1 MTTKFKYIRENGMDL
16 TKSQIDLLTKIEN
29 IPCGDVLVGF
39 ADLAELRKTKGYKV
53 VISDRM
59 SFIEKIKA
67 EDQAIDNLL
76 NDLKDKN
83 INGTITE
90 EERAIRNS
98 EILFRIKKELN
109 DYLDR
114 IKPGA
119 FHPLLGLYCNW
130 DFSYNSP
137 VIYLFK
143 ENIENYAERR
153 GKSADN
159 IFAYVYVHEAMHAYY
174 DSKNSEGGQVVHEL
188 EEAFAECG
196 MLEFLTNACFHDK
209 DLCELAIDAYDDVK
223 GKQENGPNEYG
234 FGLYLNESFGEKTA
248 DMMSRYREISNWIT
262 DSDDYVPDYK
272 TKISKLSRTSL
283 GDDGYKDKAQEC
295 FELVQ
300 KILNNQYHKPNVIVD
315 VNPYLE
321 PHMRK
326 NGVTIREDAPA
337 RWKHSGKSTS
347 IATGSSIIYSGTQ
360 EKFGSSYRQVQVFAS
375 EDPTEM
381 AYAIF
386 KVADS
391 VGGERAM
398 AQMIYYYD
406 YSCKDKGIYP
416 NGFHVYS
423 PFCLKRNGNISYIL
437 RPLFIGGNPIYI
449 QKGWQ
454 LDPEPLTAESPS
466 LCLLLDALNAV
477 SDKRFSILNSGK
489 TLVLYGPEDIKDAI
503 ESNQQ
508 ER

>member
-29 IPCGDVLVGF
+29 IPCDNILAGF
-39 ADLAELRKTKGYKV
+39 ADLTELRKTKGYKV
-53 VISDRM
+53 VVSDRM
-59 SFIEKIKA
+59 SFIEKIKG
-67 EDQAIDNLL
+67 EDQAIDNLS
-76 NDLKDKN
+76 NDLKEKS
-83 INGTITE
+83 IKGTITE
-90 EERAIRNS
+90 EELA
-98 EILFRIKKELN
+98 ILFKIKKELK
-109 DYLDR
+109 DYLER

-119 FHPLLGLYCNW
+119 TTYPLLGLYRNW

-143 ENIENYAERR
+143 ENIDDYAERR

-159 IFAYVYVHEAMHAYY
+159 IFAYVHEAMHAYY
-174 DSKNSEGGQVVHEL
+174 YSQNSEGGQVVHEL

-248 DMMSRYREISNWIT
+248 DMMSRYREISNWI
-262 DSDDYVPDYK
+262 PDKDVSSYK
-272 TKISKLSRTSL
+272 EKIKELPKKSSL
-283 GDDGYKDKAQEC
+283 DNAKYEREAQEC
-295 FELVQ
+295 FKLVE
-300 KILNNQYHKPNVIVD
+300 KILNNQYHKPNVD

-326 NGVTIREDAPA
+326 NGVTVREDAPA
-337 RWKHSGKSTS
+337 TWKHSGKSTS
-347 IATGSSIIYSGTQ
+347 IAASSSIIYSGTPR
-360 EKFGSSYRQVQVFAS
+360 KIGSSYRQVQIFAS

-381 AYAIF
+381 AYGILN
-386 KVADS
+386 VANL

-406 YSCKDKGIYP
+406 YSYKGIYP
-416 NGFHVYS
+416 DKFHVYS

-454 LDPEPLTAESPS
+454 LDPETLTAESPS

>member
-16 TKSQIDLLTKIEN
+16 TKSQIDLLTKIED
-29 IPCGDVLVGF
+29 IPCDNILAGF
-39 ADLAELRKTKGYKV
+39 ANLTELRKTKGYNV
-53 VISDRM
+53 VVSDRM
-59 SFIEKIKA
+59 SFIEKIKG
-67 EDQAIDNLL
+67 EEQAIDNLS
-76 NDLKDKN
+76 NDLKEKS
-83 INGTITE
+83 IKGTITE
-90 EERAIRNS
+90 EELA
-98 EILFRIKKELN
+98 ILFKIKKELK
-109 DYLDR
+109 DYLER

-119 FHPLLGLYCNW
+119 TTYPLLGLYRNW

-143 ENIENYAERR
+143 ENIDDYAERR

-174 DSKNSEGGQVVHEL
+174 YSQNSEGGQVVHEL

-248 DMMSRYREISNWIT
+248 DMMSRYREISNWI
-262 DSDDYVPDYK
+262 PDKDVSSYK
-272 TKISKLSRTSL
+272 EKIKELPKKSSL
-283 GDDGYKDKAQEC
+283 DNAKYEREAQEC
-295 FELVQ
+295 FKLVK
-300 KILNNQYHKPNVIVD
+300 KILDKEYQKPNAIID

-326 NGVTIREDAPA
+326 NGVTAREDAPA
-337 RWKHSGKSTS
+337 TWKHSSKSTS
-347 IATGSSIIYSGTQ
+347 IAASSSIIYSGTPR
-360 EKFGSSYRQVQVFAS
+360 KIGSSYRQVQIFAS

-381 AYAIF
+381 AYGILN
-386 KVADS
+386 VANL

-406 YSCKDKGIYP
+406 YSYKGIYP
-416 NGFHVYS
+416 DKFHVYS

-437 RPLFIGGNPIYI
+437 RPLFIGGNRIYI

-466 LCLLLDALNAV
+466 LCLLLDALNTV

>member
-16 TKSQIDLLTKIEN
+16 TKSQIDLLTKIED
-29 IPCGDVLVGF
+29 IPCDNILAGF
-39 ADLAELRKTKGYKV
+39 ADLTELRKTKGYKV
-53 VISDRM
+53 VVSDRM
-59 SFIEKIKA
+59 SFIEKIKG
-67 EDQAIDNLL
+67 EDQAIDNLS
-76 NDLKDKN
+76 NDLKEKS
-83 INGTITE
+83 IKGTITE
-90 EERAIRNS
+90 EELA
-98 EILFRIKKELN
+98 ILFKIKKELK
-109 DYLDR
+109 DYLER

-119 FHPLLGLYCNW
+119 TTYPLLGLYRNW

-143 ENIENYAERR
+143 ENIDDYAERR

-174 DSKNSEGGQVVHEL
+174 YSQNSEGGQVVHEL

-248 DMMSRYREISNWIT
+248 DMMSRYREISNWI
-262 DSDDYVPDYK
+262 PDKDVSSYK
-272 TKISKLSRTSL
+272 EKIKELQKKSSL
-283 GDDGYKDKAQEC
+283 DNAKYEREAQEC
-295 FELVQ
+295 FKLVQ

-326 NGVTIREDAPA
+326 NGVTVREDAPA

-437 RPLFIGGNPIYI
+437 RPLFIGSNQIYI

-466 LCLLLDALNAV
+466 LCLLLDALNTV
-477 SDKRFSILNSGK
+477 SDKRFSILNSEK
-489 TLVLYGPEDIKDAI
+489 EMILYGPEDIKDAI

>member
-67 EDQAIDNLL
+67 EDQSIDNLL

-119 FHPLLGLYCNW
+119 FHPLLGLYRNW

-143 ENIENYAERR
+143 ENIDDYAEQR
-153 GKSADN
+153 GRSVDN
-159 IFAYVYVHEAMHAYY
+159 IFTYVYVHEAMHAYY
-174 DSKNSEGGQVVHEL
+174 DSMNSEGGHVVHKL

-209 DLCELAIDAYDDVK
+209 DLCELAIDAYDDVREK
-223 GKQENGPNEYG
+223 LKNGPYEYG
-234 FGLYLNESFGEKTA
+234 FGSYLNESFGEKTA

-262 DSDDYVPDYK
+262 DSDVYVSDYK
-272 TKISKLSRTSL
+272 AEISNL
-283 GDDGYKDKAQEC
+283 GDDKYKDKAQEC
-295 FELVQ
+295 FDLVK
-300 KILNNQYHKPNVIVD
+300 KILDKEYQKPNAIID

-326 NGVTIREDAPA
+326 NGVTAREDAPA
-337 RWKHSGKSTS
+337 TWKHSSKSTS
-347 IATGSSIIYSGTQ
+347 IAASSSIIYSGTPR
-360 EKFGSSYRQVQVFAS
+360 KIGSSYRQVQIFAS

-381 AYAIF
+381 AYGILN
-386 KVADS
+386 VANL

-406 YSCKDKGIYP
+406 YSYKGIYP
-416 NGFHVYS
+416 DKFHVYS

-437 RPLFIGGNPIYI
+437 RPLFIGGNRIYI

-466 LCLLLDALNAV
+466 LCLLLDALNTV
-477 SDKRFSILNSGK
+477 SDKHFSILNSGK